1 MAAQTLWRLK
11 TVRQLLHFVRAG
23 LWIGS
28 SWLVLAPSPARAQH
42 PNVARGFSPS
52 GVFDTGG
59 IDVVNGFNGNLVI
72 RIPIG
77 GSYPVGGTMG
87 SYSFSLA
94 YNSKAWDFTT
104 NLGGQCP
111 GVSNPAPVD
120 TLAIPSGYDNAGLGW
135 RFSLGRVGPDLFV
148 FSYNPPPPPAG
159 SFGAYRGMDGSEHY
173 LFASLAT
180 PGGGSVQ
187 QSGKLFSNDGSY
199 LRYSSSSGTL
209 EFPDGNVH
217 TFDSNGFPT
226 SIKDRFGNGL
236 AISYTTDPQSC
247 PGNAAGPGKVWAI
260 SDGYRTHKVCFVPT
274 GYSSPE
280 QTEVVDHIDLAGF
293 GGVSTY
299 KFLYNDSDQYGNG
312 FHEVRLAGYGTLQRS
327 CSDPLFPWQPRVY
340 LLTKLLLPD
349 GTSYSMPAAN
359 YSAASG
365 FPGVLTG
372 MRLPTSGSIAWD
384 YTLKPLPQP
393 HTDDNGVW
401 VIPLW
406 SSVTAVTNRRLYDS
420 GGQLVG
426 TWRYSFADGVSS
438 LANEIVNQVVFPS
451 PDPVLAAQGAA
462 GHRVVTY
469 YSACVY
475 GTCLNESGAP
485 DPPDTYA
492 VDYALPF
499 SRRRPDGT
507 GRYLSQEIY
516 APGASTPLRQVHA
529 AYDNDAPPPG
539 PGVTSPV
546 FVNQRPQSQRTVYLD
561 DPLPGA
567 AGFTSVSM
575 DSSSYDGLGHYRTV
589 TTSDNTGFSAL
600 RTERIDWNPGGLPGP
615 GDPWILDTYDFREQ
629 QEGGDLRRQETVF
642 EAGTGFLLCERRLA
656 GGANR
661 GGNDVMVTYDHG
673 NPQTPGQVTA
683 ERWFG
688 GDTQSLPTAP
698 GCAVPPANPV
708 YSYSHLYSAGVR
720 SLTTVQVST
729 SGGGTNPLKVL
740 DDDIDAGSGLVS
752 ASRDPGGRATV
763 FTYDSM
769 GRLLTSTPQGDATT
783 RITYQLSDTSPPFVD
798 RKVGSPALEEETW
811 QLDGLGRS
819 VAHTVMMP
827 NNMSSTS
834 VATLNAMGWKT
845 FVSEPSANPGAQGT
859 RYLDYDPF
867 GRPARIVPA
876 DGKTTYLDYQGARG
890 VTRTQRVFNG
900 TREVPVTTRE
910 EYDGLGRLRR
920 IRDPN
925 GVWSRYRYD
934 AGGKLSTATTNGSAG
949 QTRNFHYDGRGF
961 LVGEQHPES
970 GFASYRYDARGNV
983 TRKATPTG
991 TLRSSYD
998 EAGRL
1003 LSVITPQAALKQFS
1017 YGTGSDA
1024 GKLKQ
1029 ARAFNWRMGSTCSA
1043 LEVRQD
1049 FTYDPTTGRLASENT
1064 SLWQAPAQPLESWT
1078 QAYAY
1083 DGAGRITQVSYPNC
1097 VSLCS
1102 STPRQV
1108 TTSYAFGRPTGV
1120 PGFANAIT
1128 YNDNGTLA
1136 TIRHAN
1142 GVVFTE
1148 TPDPNGMPRPGSLRA
1163 DSPAGGLWPQ
1173 ENYFYDG
1180 SGNIKAIG
1188 GKTFAYDAGSRI
1200 VSATVPTAGAQPYQ
1214 AFSYD
1219 DFGNLVSIF
1228 RGADSTHGTYV
1239 NYTAD
1244 PATNRLQGATYDD
1257 SGSLL
1262 AYQGSTY
1269 TWDVLGQA
1277 TSINTGSETW
1287 THTYDATGERVWSF
1301 RTSPARLDSYAL
1313 RGQDAKVLSAF
1324 TKTGSTY
1331 TWEDYAYRE
1340 GLLLGA
1346 GFSDGRLV
1354 HFDVDHLGSV
1364 RLETDGNGH
1373 VTYRDY
1379 WPYGE
1384 EATPPGGSE
1393 RMKFTGHERDL
1404 GDPTSTA
1411 DDIDYMHARYF
1422 RPIWGRFL
1430 SADPAGGD
1438 PKVPQSWN
1446 RYSYT
1451 MGNPMGRTDPTG
1463 EAISDYVTPAEE
1475 KVNGW
1480 LDAMHS
1486 SFWAGLLGT
1495 ATGAGPILTAVSVG
1509 LDSLKAGDATGT
1521 AIGSGAG
1528 PGEIALAVAKD
1539 ASRVLTLAG
1548 GLSLAGKA
1556 LAGAGEVAAAGATE
1570 VSAATPV
1577 GRIGKQMKVV
1587 DGTNRPATIN
1597 GTDYSTHAL
1606 DRMQRDGLMPSAVEN
1621 TLRTGARS
1629 PGNQPGT
1636 SVFYDSVNRV
1646 MVVRDSATGKII
1658 TVRPGKPP

>member
-1 MAAQTLWRLK
+1 MTAQTLWRLK
-11 TVRQLLHFVRAG
+11 AVRQLLHFVRAG

-28 SWLVLAPSPARAQH
+28 SWLVLAPSPAEAQH

-94 YNSKAWDFTT
+94 YNSKVWDFTT

-148 FSYNPPPPPAG
+148 YSYNAPLPPAG

-260 SDGYRTHKVCFVPT
+260 SDGYRTHRVCFVPT

-293 GGVSTY
+293 GGISTY

-384 YTLKPLPQP
+384 YTLRPLPQP
-393 HTDDNGVW
+393 HTDDNGAW

-426 TWRYSFADGVSS
+426 TWRYSPVGGA
-438 LANEIVNQVVFPS
+438 LTNELVNQVVFPS

-475 GTCLNESGAP
+475 GTCINESGAP

-516 APGASTPLRQVHA
+516 APGASTPLRQVYA

-546 FVNQRPQSQRTVYLD
+546 FVNQRPQSQRTVFLD

-567 AGFTSVSM
+567 AGNFTAVVM
-575 DSSSYDGLGHYRTV
+575 DRSSYDGLGHFRTV
-589 TTSDNTGFSAL
+589 TTSDNTGFGTL
-600 RTERIDWNPGGLPGP
+600 RTERIDWNPGGIPGP
-615 GDPWILDTYDFREQ
+615 GDPWILDTYDFKEQ

-642 EAGTGFLLCERRLA
+642 EAGTGFPLCQRRLA

-661 GGNDVMVTYDHG
+661 GSSDVLVAYEHG
-673 NPQTPGQVTA
+673 NPQAPGQVTA
-683 ERWFG
+683 EKWFG

-698 GCAVPPANPV
+698 GCAVPPAPPV

-720 SLTTVQVST
+720 SSTTVQMST
-729 SGGGTNPLKVL
+729 SGGGTSPLKIL

-769 GRLLTSTPQGDATT
+769 GRLLTSAPQGDATT
-783 RITYQLSDTSPPFVD
+783 RISYRLSDTSPPFVD
-798 RKVGSPALEEETW
+798 RKVGSPALDEETW

-834 VATLNAMGWKT
+834 VATLNAMGWKS
-845 FVSEPSANPGAQGT
+845 FVSEPSASPGAQGT

-867 GRPARIVPA
+867 GRPGRLIAA
-876 DGKTTYLDYQGARG
+876 DGKPTYLDYNGARA
-890 VTRTQRVFNG
+890 VTRTQRVYNG
-900 TREVPVTTRE
+900 TREVPVTTKE

-920 IRDPN
+920 IQDPN
-925 GVWSRYRYD
+925 GIWTRYRYD
-934 AGGKLSTATTNGSAG
+934 AGGKLSTVTTNGSAG

-970 GFASYRYDARGNV
+970 GLATYGYDARGNV

-991 TLRSSYD
+991 TLYSSYD

-1003 LSVITPQAALKQFS
+1003 LSVMAQKTTLKQFT
-1017 YGTGSDA
+1017 YGTGADA

-1029 ARAFNWRMGSTCSA
+1029 ARAYNWRMGSTCSA

-1049 FTYDPTTGRLASENT
+1049 FSYDPTTGRPASENT
-1064 SLWQAPAQPLESWT
+1064 SLWQAPTQPLESWT

-1108 TTSYAFGRPTGV
+1108 TTTYAFGRPTSV

-1148 TPDPNGMPRPGSLRA
+1148 APDPNGMPRPGSLRA
-1163 DSPAGGLWPQ
+1163 DSSAGPLWPQ

-1180 SGNIKAIG
+1180 SGNIEAIG
-1188 GKTFAYDAGSRI
+1188 GKSFAYDAGSRI

-1214 AFSYD
+1214 AFTYD
-1219 DFGNLVSIF
+1219 VFGNLVSIF
-1228 RGADSTHGTYV
+1228 RGAGPGSGSYV
-1239 NYTAD
+1239 NYTPD
-1244 PATNRLQGATYDD
+1244 PTTNRLQGASYDD
-1257 SGSLL
+1257 SGNLL
-1262 AYQGSTY
+1262 IYQGSTY

-1277 TSINTGSETW
+1277 TSIDTGSEAW
-1287 THTYDATGERVWSF
+1287 THTYDAAGERVWSF
-1301 RTSPARLDSYAL
+1301 RTSPSRLDSYAL

-1324 TKTGSTY
+1324 TKTGTTY
-1331 TWEDYAYRE
+1331 SWEDYVYRE

-1346 GFSDGRLV
+1346 GYSIGGVV

-1364 RLETDGNGH
+1364 RLETDGSG
-1373 VTYRDY
+1373 VAKYRDF

-1404 GDPTSTA
+1404 GNPTSTA
-1411 DDIDYMHARYF
+1411 DDIDYMHARYYK
-1422 RPIWGRFL
+1422 PLLGRFL
-1430 SADPAGGD
+1430 SPDMASGK
-1438 PKVPQSWN
+1438 PKTPQSWN
-1446 RYSYT
+1446 RYGYVRD
-1451 MGNPMGRTDPTG
+1451 NPMVFTDPTG
-1463 EAISDYVTPAEE
+1463 QDVEIRLRFQGT
-1475 KVNGW
+1475 GW
-1480 LDAMHS
+1480 S
-1486 SFWAGLLGT
+1486 
-1495 ATGAGPILTAVSVG
+1495 
-1509 LDSLKAGDATGT
+1509 DATRQKIVAQVKAWYKARGVGKVYVFDAAKASFGGNAFT
-1521 AIGSGAG
+1521 RAFSNGYATINVSPASGA
-1528 PGEIALAVAKD
+1528 KD
-1539 ASRVLTLAG
+1539 TASTVYAGNFG
-1548 GLSLAGKA
+1548 GLSEDQRVTAISNSIIHETAAHQFHATLANEQDQGF
-1556 LAGAGEVAAAGATE
+1556 
-1570 VSAATPV
+1570 
-1577 GRIGKQMKVV
+1577 
-1587 DGTNRPATIN
+1587 
-1597 GTDYSTHAL
+1597 YS
-1606 DRMQRDGLMPSAVEN
+1606 RDGGWRMLAPISERFGTVADSNAYADPDTRSNVTNGPIPIHPEDEKRLQQILRDEHVE
-1621 TLRTGARS
+1621 
-1629 PGNQPGT
+1629 
-1636 SVFYDSVNRV
+1636 
-1646 MVVRDSATGKII
+1646 
-1658 TVRPGKPP
+1658 PPEDNN